1 MFLNSLQSEWS
12 KYVIMARQY
21 PNLLN
26 VDYDVLYHHLKQH
39 EVTMNALQAKRAAK
53 AHHLLALF
61 FAVFTIL
68 LFVVRFLLTPNS
80 HSRPPQDYYVTRPS
94 FVNEFDDSQS
104 YDIQGE
110 NQAYVQ
116 NGIVDVQIKN
126 VGNVELLEEIL
137 GGTPR
142 TIANS
147 GNSPIVQCY
156 NCNEKEDEAW
166 INLNDEENDFLLA
179 DVPEDE
185 IKELNATCIVMARIQ
200 SVINDPD
207 IDPEFVN
214 EVHTSESCFMDTIF
228 SNYDHEKSQHVQHET
243 FKPSYDDDQIDSSII
258 FDDSDGEGNTEIIEN
273 DTIAQDQHRAKM
285 EDLMKSVQLE
295 AEKTHKINAEVKKA
309 DAFLTKEL
317 EEYKERVWEY
327 TTKLKEMLNIFESM
341 GIELLETTKENDFLK
356 IVLGRLLKASLAD
369 TVRDI
374 LMHSYMEIQN
384 DNLRKAVVRIT
395 KESNDI
401 QQNLLK
407 RIVILE
413 MTSNGIKHKVLIS
426 N

>member
-1 MFLNSLQSEWS
+1 MCGA
-12 KYVIMARQY
+12 VR
-21 PNLLN
+21 
-26 VDYDVLYHHLKQH
+26 
-39 EVTMNALQAKRAAK
+39 
-53 AHHLLALF
+53 F
-61 FAVFTIL
+61 FAVFAIL
-68 LFVVRFLLTPNS
+68 LFAVRFLLTPNS

-110 NQAYVQ
+110 
-116 NGIVDVQIKN
+116 IKN
-126 VGNVELLEEIL
+126 VGNVELVEEIL

-156 NCNEKEDEAW
+156 NCNEKEDEEW
-166 INLNDEENDFLLA
+166 INLNDEENDLLLA

-185 IKELNATCIVMARIQ
+185 IEELNATCIVMAMIQ

-228 SNYDHEKSQHVQHET
+228 SNYDHEKSQHEQHET
-243 FKPSYDDDQIDSSII
+243 IKPSYDDDQIDSSII
-258 FDDSDGEGNTEIIEN
+258 FDDSDGEGNTKIIEN
-273 DTIAQDQHRAKM
+273 DTIAHDQHRAKM

-317 EEYKERVWEY
+317 EEYKERVRHV
-327 TTKLKEMLNIFESM
+327 IFVKSNARRA
-341 GIELLETTKENDFLK
+341 IFNS
-356 IVLGRLLKASLAD
+356 SLAVKTRFLD
-369 TVRDI
+369 ATPIDARSRLVA
-374 LMHSYMEIQN
+374 N
-384 DNLRKAVVRIT
+384 T
-395 KESNDI
+395 P
-401 QQNLLK
+401 
-407 RIVILE
+407 
-413 MTSNGIKHKVLIS
+413 
-426 N
+426 